1 MAKWQGRALQKLD
14 QRFESA
20 RCLPSYFSPP
30 SIRVLGGLGTP
41 QAPVREVSLTTLQEI
56 AASMIVGTARI
67 KIYLPENYSLKDK
80 RQDLKSILARVINQ
94 YHIAAAEI
102 ADHENWQRATIG
114 VACVSSDARHANEIL
129 SKVVNF
135 VENNLQQGG
144 LEDYEIEILHL
155 S

>member
-1 MAKWQGRALQKLD
+1 MRNDECGMRNNLRDSQQGH
-14 QRFESA
+14 SA
-20 RCLPSYFSPP
+20 FRIHHSAF
-30 SIRVLGGLGTP
+30 I
-41 QAPVREVSLTTLQEI
+41 
-56 AASMIVGTARI
+56 MIVGTARI
-67 KIYLPENYSLKDK
+67 TLYLPENYSLKDK

-94 YHIAAAEI
+94 YHVAAAEI

-114 VACVSSDARHANEIL
+114 VACVSSDGRHANEIL

>member
-1 MAKWQGRALQKLD
+1 
-14 QRFESA
+14 
-20 RCLPSYFSPP
+20 
-30 SIRVLGGLGTP
+30 
-41 QAPVREVSLTTLQEI
+41 
-56 AASMIVGTARI
+56 MIVGTARLTL
-67 KIYLPENYSLKDK
+67 YLPENYSLKDK

-102 ADHENWQRATIG
+102 ADHDNWQRATIG
-114 VACVSSDARHANEIL
+114 VACVSSDARHANEII

>member
-1 MAKWQGRALQKLD
+1 
-14 QRFESA
+14 
-20 RCLPSYFSPP
+20 
-30 SIRVLGGLGTP
+30 
-41 QAPVREVSLTTLQEI
+41 
-56 AASMIVGTARI
+56 MIVGTARI
-67 KIYLPENYSLKDK
+67 SLYLPENYSLKDK

-94 YHIAAAEI
+94 FHIAAAEI
-102 ADHENWQRATIG
+102 ADHDNWQRAVIG

-135 VENNLQQGG
+135 IENNLQQGA